1 VNGVGDVNLQPLS
14 LRKRAWGSNF
24 LFPKKDSSGGPK
36 RMRRNAEL
44 ERIRHPRERRVLLLS
59 ALANAGIVAGVIAA
73 LVLAPDWLAA
83 HHRIQQLAERVR
95 TVAIVA
101 VLILPA
107 VTFLRRSRLAL
118 VRENS
123 VRLGRDQMPE
133 IFSIL
138 ERQCSA
144 LGITDPPELHVSKA
158 ATSELSNAV
167 SFVDGRQAI
176 VLRADIFKGLEW
188 IEDRSDAIAFVL
200 GYELGRIRL
209 GHASWW
215 QDVYLGYL
223 IRIPVLRLPLLT
235 VETLSR
241 DRHAALLAPDGIRG
255 LILQASGGEL
265 LRYVSVG
272 AYVRQVMEGASR
284 WSRLAALARH
294 GPHVSSRVRALYRA
308 GFFHLDRDLA
318 RLEQPA
324 AIVH

>member
-1 VNGVGDVNLQPLS
+1 
-14 LRKRAWGSNF
+14 
-24 LFPKKDSSGGPK
+24 
-36 RMRRNAEL
+36 MRRNAEL

-123 VRLGRDQMPE
+123 VRLGRDQVPE

-144 LGITDPPELHVSKA
+144 LGITDPPEL
-158 ATSELSNAV
+158 
-167 SFVDGRQAI
+167 Q
-176 VLRADIFKGLEW
+176 W
-188 IEDRSDAIAFVL
+188 IEGRSDAIAFML
-200 GYELGRIRL
+200 GYELGRLRL